1 MEIKIENV
9 ENLIGFFYGGALL
22 IALIAPK
29 SVYSPL
35 YLLIMTLIYIFLYL
49 ERRMTYF
56 EGPDIKPVYRKNMKK
71 WIWKLFIPSCF
82 VMRCVCFFSV
92 WNIIIIT
99 EFTTLFLLI
108 TEMAL
113 FVILVIIMLFDYS
126 KIRKE
131 DKNVWKI

>member
-56 EGPDIKPVYRKNMKK
+56 EGPDIKPVYRKNIKK
-71 WIWKLFIPSCF
+71 WIWKLFIPSFCYEMCMF
-82 VMRCVCFFSV
+82 LFNLEHYNNNRIY
-92 WNIIIIT
+92 NIV
-99 EFTTLFLLI
+99 FT
-108 TEMAL
+108 
-113 FVILVIIMLFDYS
+113 
-126 KIRKE
+126 
-131 DKNVWKI
+131 NH

>member
-49 ERRMTYF
+49 ERRMSYF
-56 EGPDIKPVYRKNMKK
+56 EGPDIKPVYKK
-71 WIWKLFIPSCF
+71 KYKKMDLETVYS
-82 VMRCVCFFSV
+82 
-92 WNIIIIT
+92 
-99 EFTTLFLLI
+99 FLLCD
-108 TEMAL
+108 EMCMFL
-113 FVILVIIMLFDYS
+113 FNLEHYNNNRIYNIVFTNHWNGIVCYLSYYYAVRLF
-126 KIRKE
+126 
-131 DKNVWKI
+131 KNKKGR